1 MATASYM
8 SEDVEPK
15 PMKFEDHAQKMEE
28 LKQKVGTLHTN
39 RRKLSVLSLYLVLHN
54 NKFVI

>member
-1 MATASYM
+1 MNKQRLYINIRTNRESNWNITIKMATASYM

-28 LKQKVGTLHTN
+28 LKQKVGT
-39 RRKLSVLSLYLVLHN
+39 
-54 NKFVI
+54 